1 MSGQTNRW
9 YQMDEQARRQRE
21 MELFDRLH
29 LRCREALRN
38 APYNFDL
45 LSLPKTALNHAIGA
59 PRPAPGRFIRFLEG
73 EIAAQG
79 TVHRYG

>member
-1 MSGQTNRW
+1 MSDQTSR
-9 YQMDEQARRQRE
+9 QCEMDEQASRRRE

-29 LRCREALRN
+29 PGCREALRN

-59 PRPAPGRFIRFLEG
+59 PKPAPGRFMKFLEA
-73 EIAAQG
+73 EIVAQRVVQG
-79 TVHRYG
+79 GG